1 MNSDKAVLNRNYE
14 YQKVYRL
21 GKSQVSPIVIT
32 YVRKKKKG
40 TLLTG
45 VSASKRI
52 GCAVERN
59 RARRVVKA
67 AAREVLQEV
76 KEPCDIVFVCRSAT
90 VRAKSQDVAEI
101 MRSQLKSLGVIPK

>member
-14 YQKVYRL
+14 YRNVFRL

-40 TLLTG
+40 KLFTG
-45 VSASKRI
+45 VSASKKI
-52 GCAVERN
+52 GGAVVRN

-67 AAREVLQEV
+67 AARDVLKEVS
-76 KEPCDIVFVCRSAT
+76 EPCDIVFVCRSAT
-90 VRAKSQDVAEI
+90 ARAKSQDVAAV
-101 MRSQLKSLGVIPK
+101 MRSQLKTLGVIPK